1 MPHQLPHPRSRRP
14 RHNVLIPAAGTLALM
29 AVALTACTSTSTGK
43 RGAGVRHRQRGRRQC
58 GADLWCGVD
67 IRRAVPLPARIQQLA
82 DTMLQQITGPSGTH
96 LLG

>member
-1 MPHQLPHPRSRRP
+1 MPHLLPDPRSRRP
-14 RHNVLIPAAGTLALM
+14 RHNALIPAAGSLALL
-29 AVALTACTSTSTGK
+29 AVALTACTSTSAWQLA
-43 RGAGVRHRQRGRRQC
+43 AGVRHRQRGRRQC